1 MRSSAPSGLPAYL
14 QSRWLDARAYLVAS
28 GITRPLY
35 AGFSPV
41 TAPALRE
48 SARTTRGEAPVDV
61 APEPTAH
68 DLAEDALR
76 KALRLPAKAR
86 TV

>member
-1 MRSSAPSGLPAYL
+1 MRKPLPPRLA
-14 QSRWLDARAYLVAS
+14 DGFTAARAYLDTYGVD
-28 GITRPLY
+28 LCY

-48 SARTTRGEAPVDV
+48 SARATRGEAPVDV
-61 APEPTAH
+61 VPEPTAH